1 MRVQSTNRFLT
12 VIAFQGQNESAAI
25 MKLKESLEG
34 EVKRFEKDGDQQDYF
49 MQ

>member
-1 MRVQSTNRFLT
+1 MIA
-12 VIAFQGQNESAAI
+12 IAFQGQNESAAI